1 MNTKNTIE
9 TKYYTTHAMLF
20 GFCVIVGIAAIV
32 IGLFIVN
39 VPGASAEPTI
49 DDISKSIENKEAEI
63 EGIKRKI
70 NSFEEKIRGYEQAEH
85 ALGNEIGILENREKK
100 TQLDIEQNELQIS
113 KTELEV
119 RRLQNEIKET
129 HEVIAAQ
136 KDIVRDVLQEL
147 YVYGDDSPLE
157 IVFGN
162 EQFSDYFDQLQYLE
176 LLQDDLQ
183 GSIKAVQDLQ
193 ARLETQSVQEEEHKD
208 RLLAMRSS
216 LNEARQLLEEEQR
229 SKDVLLAATERSE
242 AQFRV
247 LLRELRG
254 EQQYINAEVFRL
266 QQRLEQ
272 QFEDND
278 AIPDGPTV
286 LSWPVSDPILTATY
300 HDPTYPFRHLFEHS
314 GLDMAIPQG
323 STVRAAA
330 PGYVAWTRTGRSY
343 GNYIMIIH
351 TNGIATLY
359 AHLSG
364 FNVSADQF
372 VERGQPI
379 GLSGGM
385 PGTAGAGLS
394 TGPHLHFEVRE
405 QGIPMNP
412 LNYLVSQ

>member
-1 MNTKNTIE
+1 
-9 TKYYTTHAMLF
+9 
-20 GFCVIVGIAAIV
+20 
-32 IGLFIVN
+32 
-39 VPGASAEPTI
+39 
-49 DDISKSIENKEAEI
+49 
-63 EGIKRKI
+63 
-70 NSFEEKIRGYEQAEH
+70 
-85 ALGNEIGILENREKK
+85 LENREKK

-119 RRLQNEIKET
+119 RRLQEEIKQT
-129 HEVIAAQ
+129 HKIISSQ
-136 KDIVRDVLQEL
+136 KDIIRDVLQEL

-162 EQFSDYFDQLQYLE
+162 EAFSDYFDQLQYLE

-183 GSIKAVQDLQ
+183 TSID
-193 ARLETQSVQEEEHKD
+193 SVQLLQDRLSAQSEQEVEHKE
-208 RLLAMRSS
+208 RLLSMRDS
-216 LNEARQLLEEEQR
+216 LHESRRLLEEEQR
-229 SKDVLLAATERSE
+229 SKDVLLAQTERSE

-272 QFEDND
+272 QFEEND

-286 LSWPVSDPILTATY
+286 MSWPVQDPILTATY

-323 STVRAAA
+323 SVVRAAA

-351 TNGIATLY
+351 TNGMSTLY

-372 VERGQPI
+372 VERGQQI
-379 GLSGGM
+379 ATSGGM

-405 QGIPMNP
+405 QGIPVNP